1 MTTGKSI
8 LRLAPRTS
16 VVKIVEET
24 ATVTLPARSV
34 ILQTGLPGPPG
45 PQGPPGGG
53 GGGAA
58 AYTHNQAP
66 ASALWTV
73 THNLGYRPA
82 VSVWDTANDQVVGEV
97 DHTSVNALTIAFST
111 AISGTAYMS

>member
-1 MTTGKSI
+1 MTIGHSVI
-8 LRLAPRTS
+8 QQSLRNS
-16 VVKIVEET
+16 VVRIVQGE
-24 ATVTLPARSV
+24 AIVTTPARTVV
-34 ILQTGLPGPPG
+34 IQSGLPG
-45 PQGPPGGG
+45 PQGPEGPPGS
-53 GGGAA
+53 GGAGA
-58 AYTHNQAP
+58 FTHNQAP